1 MEVITDNFNNITI
14 NEMYTKLSPK
24 FDRLSEEKS
33 IENIDTLSSKNFLEN
48 YLINS
53 NSNDNSLDILEASK
67 NKKVITNDSIDI
79 NILNTNQAY
88 LNKMLLQASKEWN

>member
-53 NSNDNSLDILEASK
+53 NSNDNSLDILETSK